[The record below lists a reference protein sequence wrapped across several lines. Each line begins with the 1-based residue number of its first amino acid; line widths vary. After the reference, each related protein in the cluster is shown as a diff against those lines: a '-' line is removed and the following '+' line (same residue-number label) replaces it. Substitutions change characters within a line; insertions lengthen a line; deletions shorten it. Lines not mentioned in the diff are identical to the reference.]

1 MITSKMTADEFKFRN
16 RVIYHCCETGEFTYK
31 ALGELFNI
39 SGSRIKQIHCK
50 GIRLQK
56 QRERRD
62 QRVLSEPI
70 LLQKQRERRDQRD
83 QLSHSFLNDLGFL
96 NYPIDH
102 LDISMRTYRMVNELK
117 LTCVGDVLNTED
129 ATFLSH
135 RNFGRRSLNE
145 LKMAVQEVAKKYKA
159 AIAVAI

>member
-39 SGSRIKQIHCK
+39 SGNRIQQIHCK

-70 LLQKQRERRDQRD
+70 LLQKQRDQRD
-83 QLSHSFLNDLGFL
+83 QLSHGFL

-102 LDISMRTYRMVNELK
+102 LDISALTSRLVNELK